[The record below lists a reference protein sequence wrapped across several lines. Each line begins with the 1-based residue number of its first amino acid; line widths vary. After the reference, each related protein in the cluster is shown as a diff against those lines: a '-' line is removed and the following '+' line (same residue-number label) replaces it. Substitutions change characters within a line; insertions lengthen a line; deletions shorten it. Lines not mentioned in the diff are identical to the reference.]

1 MFRWVVRKQ
10 MFNEEAAFISEA
22 WKTVDEKVVETKE
35 EDPVSAAE
43 QAFPEYF
50 KEWNWCCLK
59 AQSQPKWTFSNK
71 TGRESLKATCEG
83 RVN

>member
-10 MFNEEAAFISEA
+10 MFNEEATFISQA
-22 WKTVDEKVVETKE
+22 WKTVGEKVVETEK

-50 KEWNWCCLK
+50 KTWDWCCLK
-59 AQSQPKWTFSNK
+59 AFSQQKWTFSNRGGK
-71 TGRESLKATCEG
+71 ESLK
-83 RVN
+83 VIKS